1 MPGVSLRAL
10 IGPKSLNT
18 PILSCFL
25 GSTGVDVWIVDPAGR
40 ILFGNPS
47 VEVDG
52 SLPRN
57 SILAGEL
64 EIGYVIGSG
73 DHPAAFA
80 KLLSHLAD
88 RESEQ
93 RSLAA
98 ETLTLYREI
107 HLIEQLSEE
116 LAALLNI
123 SAISE
128 SALAQAR
135 RLIPATHGEVLVRKN
150 ADEPLQVTAVFG
162 DEAHGAGLADISLD
176 PDSPFIKSVLERSVA
191 EIVNDCASD
200 PRTVHLGKGSQSLIL
215 APLRTGQNTVGV
227 IALATVNDRAA
238 YSAANLKLLNTI
250 GLQTGTA
257 IRNAILC
264 AEMVDSAAARA
275 SYMAELKAA
284 SSVQQMLLQGASR
297 PTPGFHVDSIYLPAS
312 EVGGDFFFVQ
322 PCPDGS
328 LLAIIG
334 DVSGKGLTA
343 AMRVS
348 MILGILR
355 RETSTDPAEILF
367 NLNNALVAQGQLG
380 FTTACSVRISSTRD
394 FVFANAGHIAP
405 YISGT
410 ELNSAPALPLGIMPD
425 QVYQLVRGTL
435 NAHDRIVLLSDGV
448 PEARSQTNELFGFN
462 RLSDLTRLSAE
473 EIAGAAQRFGQEDDI
488 TVLSLSVSG
497 ASIV

>member
-10 IGPKSLNT
+10 IGQKSVSVQMLRT
-18 PILSCFL
+18 LFGSL
-25 GSTGVDVWIVDPAGR
+25 GAEVCIVDPSGKVMLGELPGDA
-40 ILFGNPS
+40 S
-47 VEVDG
+47 AC
-52 SLPRN
+52 LPRYP
-57 SILAGEL
+57 IVAGES
-64 EIGYVIGSG
+64 EIGSVIGADERS
-73 DHPAAFA
+73 AAFA

-93 RSLAA
+93 RALAS

-128 SALAQAR
+128 SALAQAK
-135 RLIPATHGEVLVRKN
+135 RLIPASHGAVLIREG
-150 ADEPLQVTAVFG
+150 AASALQVTAAFSGAVDGSNQAMVF
-162 DEAHGAGLADISLD
+162 LRS
-176 PDSPFIKSVLERSVA
+176 DSPFVASVLERGTA

-200 PRTVHLGKGSQSLIL
+200 PRTLDSEKGLNSLII
-215 APLRTGQNTVGV
+215 APLRTGQSTVGIIV
-227 IALATVNDRAA
+227 LANANECAA

-275 SYMAELKAA
+275 AYAAELKAA
-284 SSVQQMLLQGASR
+284 SSVQQMLLQSASR

-322 PCPDGS
+322 PGPDGS

-348 MILGILR
+348 MILGVLR
-355 RETSTDPAEILF
+355 RETSDDPTEILF

-380 FTTACSVRISSTRD
+380 FTTACSMRISFAGD
-394 FVFANAGHIAP
+394 FIFANAGHIAP
-405 YISGT
+405 YLSGM
-410 ELNSAPALPLGIMPD
+410 EMNSHAALPLGIIPD
-425 QVYQLVRGTL
+425 QIYQPVKGVLRL
-435 NAHDRIVLLSDGV
+435 QDRIVLLSDGV
-448 PEARSQTNELFGFN
+448 PEARSSSNELFGFD

-473 EIAGAAQRFGQEDDI
+473 EIAGAAQNFGQEDDI
-488 TVLSLSVSG
+488 TVLALKLAG
-497 ASIV
+497 

>member
-1 MPGVSLRAL
+1 MPGVSLRSL
-10 IGPKSLNT
+10 IGQKSASMQMLRTLCASLNAEV
-18 PILSCFL
+18 C
-25 GSTGVDVWIVDPAGR
+25 IVDSNGKVMLGELSGEASGP
-40 ILFGNPS
+40 
-47 VEVDG
+47 V
-52 SLPRN
+52 PRHP
-57 SILAGEL
+57 IVAGES
-64 EIGYVIGSG
+64 EIGSVIGADKRS
-73 DHPAAFA
+73 AAIA
-80 KLLSHLAD
+80 NLLSHLAD

-93 RSLAA
+93 RALAS

-128 SALAQAR
+128 SALAQAK
-135 RLIPATHGEVLVRKN
+135 RLIPATHGAVLVKQN
-150 ADEPLQVTAVFG
+150 
-162 DEAHGAGLADISLD
+162 DEAALQFTAAFNVAGSNQDAVSLR
-176 PDSPFIKSVLERSVA
+176 PDSPFVASVFERSTA

-200 PRTVHLGKGSQSLIL
+200 VRTLDSEKGLNSLIL

-227 IALATVNDRAA
+227 IVLGNTEQGAT

-275 SYMAELKAA
+275 AYAAELKAA
-284 SSVQQMLLQGASR
+284 SSVQQMLLQSASR
-297 PTPGFHVDSIYLPAS
+297 PTPGFQVDSIYLPAS

-322 PCPDGS
+322 PGPDGS

-348 MILGILR
+348 MILGVLR
-355 RETSTDPAEILF
+355 RETSDDPAEILF

-380 FTTACSVRISSTRD
+380 FTTACSMRICRTGD
-394 FVFANAGHIAP
+394 FIFANAGHIAP
-405 YISGT
+405 YLSGV
-410 ELNSAPALPLGIMPD
+410 ELNSHAALPLGIVPD
-425 QVYQLVRGTL
+425 QVYQAVKGVLRQQ
-435 NAHDRIVLLSDGV
+435 DRLVLLSDGV
-448 PEARSQTNELFGFN
+448 PEARSHSNELFGFD
-462 RLSDLTRLSAE
+462 RLSELTRLSAE
-473 EIAGAAQRFGQEDDI
+473 EIAGAAQKFGQEDDI
-488 TVLSLSVSG
+488 TVLALKLAV
-497 ASIV
+497 

>member
-10 IGPKSLNT
+10 IGQKSASMQMLRT
-18 PILSCFL
+18 LCESLDAEVC
-25 GSTGVDVWIVDPAGR
+25 IVDPTGKVM
-40 ILFGNPS
+40 LG
-47 VEVDG
+47 E
-52 SLPRN
+52 LPDEASGPVPRHP
-57 SILAGEL
+57 IVAGES
-64 EIGYVIGSG
+64 EIGSVIGADKRS
-73 DHPAAFA
+73 AAFA
-80 KLLSHLAD
+80 GLLSHLAD

-93 RSLAA
+93 RALAS

-123 SAISE
+123 SSISE
-128 SALAQAR
+128 SALAQAK
-135 RLIPATHGEVLVRKN
+135 RLIPATHGAVLVMQN
-150 ADEPLQVTAVFG
+150 ADAALQFTAAFNV
-162 DEAHGAGLADISLD
+162 AGGSSHASVSLRA
-176 PDSPFIKSVLERSVA
+176 DSPFVVSVFERSTA

-200 PRTVHLGKGSQSLIL
+200 ARTLGSEKGLNSLIL

-227 IALATVNDRAA
+227 IVLGNANEGAA

-275 SYMAELKAA
+275 AYAAELKAA
-284 SSVQQMLLQGASR
+284 SSVQQMLLQSASR

-322 PCPDGS
+322 PGPDGS

-348 MILGILR
+348 MILGVLR
-355 RETSTDPAEILF
+355 RETSDDPAEILF

-380 FTTACSVRISSTRD
+380 FTTACSMRISCTGD
-394 FVFANAGHIAP
+394 FIFANAGHIAP
-405 YISGT
+405 YLSGV
-410 ELNSAPALPLGIMPD
+410 ELNSYAALPLGIVPD
-425 QVYQLVRGTL
+425 QVYQAVKGVLR
-435 NAHDRIVLLSDGV
+435 HQDRIVLLSDGV
-448 PEARSQTNELFGFN
+448 PEARSHSNELFGFD
-462 RLSDLTRLSAE
+462 RLSELTRLSAE
-473 EIAGAAQRFGQEDDI
+473 EIAGAAQKFGQEDDI
-488 TVLSLSVSG
+488 TVLALKLAV
-497 ASIV
+497 

>member
-1 MPGVSLRAL
+1 MPGVSLRVL
-10 IGPKSLNT
+10 IGQKSASMQVIRAL
-18 PILSCFL
+18 C
-25 GSTGVDVWIVDPAGR
+25 
-40 ILFGNPS
+40 
-47 VEVDG
+47 G
-52 SLPRN
+52 SLASELCVVDLSGKVLLGELPDETSDLVARYP
-57 SILAGEL
+57 IVAGES
-64 EIGYVIGSG
+64 EIGSVIGTDERS
-73 DHPAAFA
+73 AAFA

-93 RSLAA
+93 RALAS

-128 SALAQAR
+128 SALAQAK
-135 RLIPATHGEVLVRKN
+135 RLIPATHGAVFVKEN
-150 ADEPLQVTAVFG
+150 ADSALQATAAFSDTADGSNDAMVF
-162 DEAHGAGLADISLD
+162 LR
-176 PDSPFIKSVLERSVA
+176 PDSPFVVSVLERSIA

-200 PRTVHLGKGSQSLIL
+200 PRTLDSERGLNSLIL
-215 APLRTGQNTVGV
+215 APLRTGQNTVGAIV
-227 IALATVNDRAA
+227 LANVNECAA

-257 IRNAILC
+257 IRNAMLC

-275 SYMAELKAA
+275 AYAAELKAA
-284 SSVQQMLLQGASR
+284 SSVQQMLLQSASR

-322 PCPDGS
+322 PGPDGS

-348 MILGILR
+348 MILGVLR
-355 RETSTDPAEILF
+355 RETSDNPTEILF

-380 FTTACSVRISSTRD
+380 FTTACSIRISSAGD
-394 FVFANAGHIAP
+394 FIFANAGHIAP
-405 YISGT
+405 YLSGM
-410 ELNSAPALPLGIMPD
+410 ELNSHAASAARYRSRSDISTGKRRASAAGPD
-425 QVYQLVRGTL
+425 R
-435 NAHDRIVLLSDGV
+435 
-448 PEARSQTNELFGFN
+448 
-462 RLSDLTRLSAE
+462 
-473 EIAGAAQRFGQEDDI
+473 AAFRW
-488 TVLSLSVSG
+488 SP
-497 ASIV
+497 